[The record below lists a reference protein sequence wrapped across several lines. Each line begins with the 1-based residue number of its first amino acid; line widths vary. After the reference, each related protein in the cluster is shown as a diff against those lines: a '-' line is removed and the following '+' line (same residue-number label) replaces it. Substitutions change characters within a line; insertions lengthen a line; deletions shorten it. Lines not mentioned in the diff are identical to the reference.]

1 MIKRKVYTII
11 EKRVQEPR
19 RFIQVLWGPRQT
31 GKTTLARQL
40 MEDSKVS
47 CRYASAD
54 EPALKGR
61 EWITQQ
67 WDLARIKTGSGKAV
81 FILDEIQKIPGW
93 SEVVKNLWDEDTAN
107 GVNLQVIILGSSPL
121 LVQSGLTESLA
132 GRFEVIPITHWSF
145 EEMHKAFSW
154 DLDHYIFFGGYPGA
168 ADLIKDEARWADY
181 IKNSL
186 IETTV
191 SRDILLMKRVDKPAL
206 LRRLFELGCSYSGQV
221 LSYQKMLGQLA
232 DAGNTTTLAH
242 YLELLSGAGLLAG
255 LGKFAGQK
263 VRQRSSSPK
272 LIVQNTA
279 LMTSLS
285 QKTFQEA
292 KNDSEYWGRLV
303 ESAIGSTLVNSIKG
317 TQIELFYWSGRN
329 REVDFVLKKAD
340 SIIAI
345 EVKSN
350 AKKTS
355 LPGIEA
361 FAKEFPVKRRLLV
374 GSQGISL
381 KEFFATPPDQWF

>member
-1 MIKRKVYTII
+1 MYATLAQRIR
-11 EKRVQEPR
+11 EPR
-19 RFIQVLWGPRQT
+19 RFIQVLRGPRQT

-40 MEDSKVS
+40 IDTTEVQ
-47 CRYASAD
+47 CHYASAD

-61 EWITQQ
+61 EWILQQ
-67 WDLARIKTGSGKAV
+67 WDLARIKARKEKSV
-81 FILDEIQKIPGW
+81 LILDEIQKIPGW
-93 SEVVKNLWDEDTAN
+93 SEVVKHLWDEDTAS
-107 GVNLQVIILGSSPL
+107 GTPLHTIILGSSPL
-121 LVQSGLTESLA
+121 LMQGGLTESLA

-145 EEMHKAFSW
+145 TEMQQAFSW
-154 DLDHYIFFGGYPGA
+154 DLDQYVFFGGYPGA
-168 ADLIKDEARWADY
+168 ADLIEDHTRWENY

-206 LRRLFELGCSYSGQV
+206 LRRLFELGCTYSGQV

-242 YLELLSGAGLLAG
+242 YLDLLNGAGLLTG
-255 LGKFAGQK
+255 LSKFSGQT
-263 VRQRSSSPK
+263 VRQRASSPK
-272 LIVQNTA
+272 LVVQNTA

-292 KNDSEYWGRLV
+292 MSDPEYWGRLV
-303 ESAIGSTLVNSIKG
+303 ESAIGSSLINETRG
-317 TQIELFYWSGRN
+317 TQIELYYWSGRN
-329 REVDFVLKKAD
+329 REVDFVLKRAE

-345 EVKSN
+345 EVKSTSR
-350 AKKTS
+350 KTS

-361 FAKEFPVKRRLLV
+361 FAKEFSVDKRLLV
-374 GSQGISL
+374 GPHGISL
-381 KEFFATPPDQWF
+381 REFLTTPPEQWF